1 MKLSIPTMKL
11 FHTGISLIMI
21 LLFSTSLL
29 AQKNDGP
36 STVQKNEY
44 CTDYH
49 RSACTF
55 DNKDIEWKYNGQSR
69 SALFRPGQK
78 SSFTFSAYKGYDYRF
93 SLAGAEIIL
102 SGQKIIFKVKDAKTK
117 AILYD
122 SEVDESIQ
130 QFEFVCDNSLNVL
143 VELELPEGDGV
154 AGNKVLYGCV
164 GFLLQSRR
172 TMQTG
177 FK

>member
-1 MKLSIPTMKL
+1 MKL
-11 FHTGISLIMI
+11 FRTGVSLII
-21 LLFSTSLL
+21 FIVFSASLS
-29 AQKNDGP
+29 AQKNDK
-36 STVQKNEY
+36 SATVQKNEY

-49 RSACTF
+49 KTACVF
-55 DNKDIEWKYNGQSR
+55 ENKDLEWKYNGQSR

-93 SLAGAEIIL
+93 CLAGAENIL
-102 SGQKIIFKVKDAKTK
+102 SGQKIIFRVKDAKTK
-117 AILYD
+117 AVLYD

-143 VELELPEGDGV
+143 VELELPEGEGV
-154 AGNKVLYGCV
+154 ANNKVVYGCV

-177 FK
+177 F